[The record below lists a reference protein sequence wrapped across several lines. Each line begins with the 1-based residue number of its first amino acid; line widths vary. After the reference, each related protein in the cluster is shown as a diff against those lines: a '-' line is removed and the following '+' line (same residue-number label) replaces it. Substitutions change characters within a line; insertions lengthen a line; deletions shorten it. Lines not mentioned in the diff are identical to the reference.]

1 MQSILVLL
9 FSTIK
14 TFVCKGVQCLLI
26 VWFLFCLD
34 ETQLVEGSS
43 TSEQQSDP
51 GPDPTKEVD
60 PNHPTDGAQE
70 PECTKEME
78 ALALQPE
85 SPLESETALDDIDV
99 QKIQDSEE

>member
-1 MQSILVLL
+1 M
-9 FSTIK
+9 
-14 TFVCKGVQCLLI
+14 
-26 VWFLFCLD
+26 
-34 ETQLVEGSS
+34 
-43 TSEQQSDP
+43 
-51 GPDPTKEVD
+51 D

>member
-1 MQSILVLL
+1 M
-9 FSTIK
+9 FA
-14 TFVCKGVQCLLI
+14 CKGVQCLLT

-34 ETQLVEGSS
+34 EMQLVESSS

-60 PNHPTDGAQE
+60 LNHPTDGTEE
-70 PECTKEME
+70 PEITKEME

-85 SPLESETALDDIDV
+85 SPLESETALDDIDL